1 MILFLF
7 LGGVKEVLY
16 YGKLDKSH
24 NRADVF
30 SIDDFNPP

>member
-1 MILFLF
+1 MGEKI
-7 LGGVKEVLY
+7 VLD
-16 YGKLDKSH
+16 YGRLDKSH